1 MAVQRQLGDVAF
13 DDVTDLV
20 CFYMVAIDKHIGIK
34 FWSPQR
40 IRGCVQCVFLWSV
53 LVDPGPTR
61 LLVTTHRGRAI
72 AKKS

>member
-1 MAVQRQLGDVAF
+1 MVKLFEFNGH
-13 DDVTDLV
+13 TPLLELE
-20 CFYMVAIDKHIGIK
+20 VAIDKHIGIK

-61 LLVTTHRGRAI
+61 LLVTTHRGWGI
-72 AKKS
+72 AKKSQEQA

>member
-1 MAVQRQLGDVAF
+1 LAAGTGANPVHYF
-13 DDVTDLV
+13 I
-20 CFYMVAIDKHIGIK
+20 IDKHIEIK

-61 LLVTTHRGRAI
+61 LLVTTHRGWGI
-72 AKKS
+72 AKKSQEQA